1 MPWSLWIHLFGLIFL
16 LTGILLLIWS
26 LFRKYVSSL
35 GLALVILGFLL
46 ELLAAFME

>member
-1 MPWSLWIHLFGLIFL
+1 MPWSLWINLFGLIFL

-26 LFRKYVSSL
+26 LFRKYVSTL
-35 GLALVILGFLL
+35 GLALVILGFFL